1 MKNIRKAAM
10 SFGRMVFA
18 LLLGLLLSACTT
30 KEYAKQESVFIVFK
44 TPTFKH
50 ADLGFMY
57 QNPDEIKI
65 EIYGSGQAL
74 MSLNISDENICM
86 SLFECMSPK
95 SFNQHILTSLYPD
108 EILDHIFRGKEI
120 FAGENV
126 TKMRNGFTQK
136 IVKQGKYNIDYSV
149 LNKQILFRD
158 TINDILIKVKRID
171 T

>member
-1 MKNIRKAAM
+1 MLL
-10 SFGRMVFA
+10 GRIVFP
-18 LLLGLLLSACTT
+18 LLLVLLLSACTT
-30 KEYAKQESVFIVFK
+30 KEYAKQDSVFIVFK

-50 ADLGFMY
+50 ADLGFIY
-57 QNPDEIKI
+57 QNSDEIKI

-74 MSLNISDENICM
+74 MSLNISNENICM

-95 SFNQHILTSLYPD
+95 SFNKTILTSLYPD

-120 FAGENV
+120 FMGENV
-126 TKMRNGFTQK
+126 TKMRNGFTQT
-136 IVKQGKYNIDYSV
+136 IVKQGKYSIDYSV

-158 TINDILIKVKRID
+158 TINNILIKVKRID